1 MASLLAKV
9 KTKLFIVARRRSW
22 GLLDGEYA
30 SVFRGRSLDYD
41 DLREYVPGDEVRDI
55 DWKATARHGSPLVKR
70 YIATRKQTVLL
81 VVDTGSSMAAVAPS
95 GEPKKDLAIVVA
107 GMLGYLAL
115 RHSDLVGLVAGD
127 SAGSRLHEARSS
139 EAHLEMLLRA
149 IDVACHEQAAPSRF
163 VDQLHYVADHVSTRN
178 LLLVVA
184 DDHALTGSESQP
196 TSLAT
201 GLLRRLHAQH
211 EILWVTVADADPTRF
226 QTHQDASEVRN
237 QAVLPAVVRSSA
249 AVHAAYQ
256 AATIER
262 QAALDAALGDL
273 AISRTRITASA
284 EAVSTV
290 FRLLERQRRHG
301 H

>member
-41 DLREYVPGDEVRDI
+41 DLREYVPGDEIRDI

-70 YIATRKQTVLL
+70 YVATRKQTVLL

-95 GEPKKDLAIVVA
+95 GEPKKDLAVLVA

-115 RHSDLVGLVAGD
+115 RHSDPVGLVAGD
-127 SAGSRLHEARSS
+127 SAGSRMYEAKSS
-139 EAHLEMLLRA
+139 EAHLEVLLRA
-149 IDVACHEQAAPSRF
+149 VDVACHAQAAPSRF
-163 VDQLHYVADHVSTRN
+163 VDQLQYVADHVRART

-184 DDHALTGSESQP
+184 DDHALSTSESQA
-196 TSLAT
+196 TGLAT

-226 QTHQDASEVRN
+226 ESYRDAAEVRD
-237 QAVLPAVVRSSA
+237 QGLLPAAVRSRA
-249 AVHAAYQ
+249 RVHAAYQ

-262 QAALDAALGDL
+262 QAALDGALGDL
-273 AISRTRITASA
+273 AISRTRIAGSA
-284 EAVSTV
+284 EAANTV
-290 FRLLERQRRHG
+290 FRLLERQRRRG